1 MFIKFV
7 KIIKLSMSDLMKLFL
22 RSKLNCS
29 LQIQDVEIQ
38 LWAPGAPNKFITS
51 IRDHI
56 FLSGNQIT
64 ILLNTWNYKFYCPLD
79 SIVWSTLN
87 NEVGINEVW

>member
-38 LWAPGAPNKFITS
+38 L
-51 IRDHI
+51 
-56 FLSGNQIT
+56 
-64 ILLNTWNYKFYCPLD
+64 
-79 SIVWSTLN
+79 
-87 NEVGINEVW
+87 